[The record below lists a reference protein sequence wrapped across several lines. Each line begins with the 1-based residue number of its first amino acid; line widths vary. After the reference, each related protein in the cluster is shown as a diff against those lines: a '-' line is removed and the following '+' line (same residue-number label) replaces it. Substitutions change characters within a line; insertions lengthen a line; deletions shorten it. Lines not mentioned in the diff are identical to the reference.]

1 VVERD
6 RGIHTMTSDDETSIG
21 GILTELGT
29 CLLTESR
36 ETRIRNI
43 LTKLG
48 IEIRDYTLEQA
59 ALRFG
64 NTGDLKTHQE
74 IARELRAMKGMG
86 TTKSGESAS

>member
-1 VVERD
+1 
-6 RGIHTMTSDDETSIG
+6 MTSESETAIG
-21 GILTELGT
+21 GILTELGR
-29 CLLTESR
+29 CLLAEPR
-36 ETRIRNI
+36 ETTIRTI

-74 IARELRAMKGMG
+74 IARELRAMKGTG
-86 TTKSGESAS
+86 TTKSEESAP